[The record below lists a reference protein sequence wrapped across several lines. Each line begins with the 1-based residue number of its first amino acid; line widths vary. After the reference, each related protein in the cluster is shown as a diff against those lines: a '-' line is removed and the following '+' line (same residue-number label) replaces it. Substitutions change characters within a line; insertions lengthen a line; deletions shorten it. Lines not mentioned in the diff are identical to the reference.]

1 MTTQT
6 AITLDELFEELDR
19 HEDRLP
25 LPLLADRLR
34 RLVID
39 WSDIQPFIRFA
50 PDTYRRNLI
59 RAGRAYHALLLCWR
73 TGQRSPIHDH
83 RGSSCGVRVLRGTCT
98 ETIFQ
103 RAAGGHIVPVETRE
117 LTAGCCCASEDSDIH
132 QISNLAP
139 DGRNLITLHIY
150 SPPLLAMGNYSLT
163 VPGRV
168 EVAEPVHE
176 FAAGAGI

>member
-6 AITLDELFEELDR
+6 AITLDDLFEELDQ

-34 RLVID
+34 RLIIG
-39 WSDIQPFIRFA
+39 WSEIQPFIRFA
-50 PDTYRRNLI
+50 PDAYRRNLI

-73 TGQRSPIHDH
+73 MGQRSPIHDH
-83 RGSSCGVRVLRGTCT
+83 RGSSCGVRVISGTCT

-103 RAAGGHIVPVETRE
+103 RAVAGHIVPVATHE
-117 LTAGCCCASEDSDIH
+117 LTSGHCCASEDSDIH
-132 QISNLAP
+132 QISNLAATGQ
-139 DGRNLITLHIY
+139 DLITLHIY
-150 SPPLLAMGNYSLT
+150 SPPLLTMGQYSLIAPT
-163 VPGRV
+163 RKEVV
-168 EVAEPVHE
+168 ESVHE